1 MSVRRSPRRA
11 SSASRPELTPV
22 VTELDAPLTIG
33 LISDTHIFARGDRWV
48 ADPVVALFH
57 RYRVGLITH
66 LGDVT
71 SWRVLNQLG
80 EIAPVLAVRG
90 NNDLDDMADLPLRR
104 ELLIGTHRILM
115 VHGHG
120 GASAFSVASGAV
132 AGYDCVLFG
141 HSHKPLIEHK
151 DGTLLVNPGSPSDR
165 RFNPHFGLGILHVGV
180 ERIEAE
186 VFVFLRPEELN
197 RVETEG

>member
-1 MSVRRSPRRA
+1 MPGRRSTRRG
-11 SSASRPELTPV
+11 SSASRPELRPV

-33 LISDTHIFARGDRWV
+33 LISDTHIFERGDRWV
-48 ADPVVALFH
+48 PDPVVALFH
-57 RYRVGLITH
+57 RYRVGLIAH

-71 SWRVLNQLG
+71 SHRTLDQLG

-90 NNDLDDMADLPLRR
+90 NNDLDDMADLPMRR
-104 ELLIGTHRILM
+104 ELRVGTHRILM

-120 GASAFSVASGAV
+120 GASAYAVASSAV

-141 HSHKPLIEHK
+141 HSHKPLIERIG
-151 DGTLLVNPGSPSDR
+151 GTLLVNPGSPTDR
-165 RFNPHFGLGILHVGV
+165 RFNPHFGVGILHVGV

-186 VFVFLRPEELN
+186 VIVFLRTDELN
-197 RVETEG
+197 GIEPQP

>member
-1 MSVRRSPRRA
+1 MSGRRSTRRG

-22 VTELDAPLTIG
+22 VSELAAPLAIG

-48 ADPVVALFH
+48 PDPVVALFH
-57 RYRVGLITH
+57 RYGVGLIAH

-71 SWRVLNQLG
+71 SQRVLDQLG

-90 NNDLDDMADLPLRR
+90 NNDLEDMAHLPLRR
-104 ELLIGTHRILM
+104 ELRVGIHRILM

-120 GASAFSVASGAV
+120 GASAYAV
-132 AGYDCVLFG
+132 ATAAVGGYDCVLFG
-141 HSHKPLIEHK
+141 HSHKPLVEK
-151 DGTLLVNPGSPSDR
+151 RDGTLLVNPGSPTDR
-165 RFNPHFGLGILHVGV
+165 RFQPHFGVGVLHVRV

-186 VFVFLRPEELN
+186 VIVFLRTEELN
-197 RVETEG
+197 GISPQP

>member
-1 MSVRRSPRRA
+1 MSGRRSTRRG
-11 SSASRPELTPV
+11 SSASRPELLPV
-22 VTELDAPLTIG
+22 VTDLDAPLTIG

-48 ADPVVALFH
+48 SDPVVALFH
-57 RYRVGLITH
+57 RYEVGLVAH

-71 SWRVLNQLG
+71 SWRVLDQLG

-104 ELLIGTHRILM
+104 ELQIGSHRILM

-120 GASAFSVASGAV
+120 GASAFAVASGAT

-141 HSHKPLIEHK
+141 HSHKPLIEQK
-151 DGTLLVNPGSPSDR
+151 GGTLLVNPGSPSDR
-165 RFNPHFGLGILHVGV
+165 RFNPHFGLGVLHVGV

-186 VFVFLRPEELN
+186 VFVFLRPEELDAAGPP
-197 RVETEG
+197 R